1 MKKLP
6 VVLLPLC
13 MLLFIAPMAI
23 GQDAGPS
30 EWSGPEKNTPTF
42 QVNVQDSL
50 AIWREQIVLH
60 TDKQQILPKDHLF
73 FKAYVLTGQKQRR
86 VSASEVL
93 KVELLDTKGN
103 LIAAQQH
110 PIANGMAQ
118 GSFQIPK
125 RTKKGDYI
133 FRAYTRWMQNYGP
146 EQFAVQS
153 VRIGNPET
161 EANPLTD
168 ATYSLGIFPEGGQ
181 LVAGLENR
189 VAVAIQEDVQ
199 SVTVVDQNDAVV
211 VQVKD
216 FEVGFGT
223 FLLNPKEREQYFLVV
238 NGNQRIALPE
248 VHDVGYTLQVNTLM
262 EQVINARIT
271 ASEKL
276 RGNVTKLRGVVNGI
290 PQFETDIT
298 FKDGVAEIDIA
309 KKALPAGVMILEVQD
324 EFGQVW
330 AKRPVVIGQEALQL
344 TARKEARANGGQELV
359 FTVRDTEG
367 TPIQTEVSVAVTEMR
382 VETAQ
387 KASTGFTSKRNER
400 FANDLLLL
408 TQQSAVGQQLDE
420 SALPEKIKYDFQNGL
435 EFYGQAY
442 DFDGTLLTDTPIQI
456 YISDG
461 KDVVIEELRTNDEGL
476 FKLSNLQ
483 FSGDVGMHFRTSG
496 EETKERLVRVVPYA
510 YDLPPISDVAPND
523 GAQGTAKNK
532 LAKKTAL
539 AFETEN
545 EANLIALEEVTLT
558 EQKTER
564 FFKPSFYGVAP
575 SRVTYQDVDRPKTIP
590 QMFLNIPGVQVIRMG
605 DINPEVI
612 LPRAAG
618 LGPILWVI
626 DGFPLIQPTSLI
638 DIISIVPATD
648 VERIEL
654 LYGPNASMYGTRAAG
669 GAILIYTRSGS
680 NQNYLARKDAQLTFQ
695 GYHESLGFDEYRLP
709 RNLQAKSA
717 EKTLYWNPVLRTDAN
732 GEARVALPEWD
743 SEATVTIDA
752 KVITAEGKTA
762 KLQQTIDRL
771 E

>member
-1 MKKLP
+1 MKNLS

-23 GQDAGPS
+23 GQESGPS
-30 EWSGPEKNTPTF
+30 EWSGPEKNTATF

-93 KVELLDTKGN
+93 KVELLDTDGK

-110 PIANGMAQ
+110 PIANGMSQ

-133 FRAYTRWMQNYGP
+133 FRVYTRWMQNYGP
-146 EQFAVQS
+146 EHFAIQS
-153 VRIGNPET
+153 VRIGNPEPEATPQT
-161 EANPLTD
+161 EVS
-168 ATYSLGIFPEGGQ
+168 YSIGVFPEGGQ

-189 VAVAIQEDVQ
+189 VAVAIQDDVQ
-199 SVTVVDQNDAVV
+199 SLTVVDQYDAVV

-223 FLLNPKEREQYFLVV
+223 FLLNPKERQQYHLVI
-238 NGNQRIALPE
+238 NDSHRIALPE
-248 VHDVGYTLQVNTLM
+248 VHDVGYTMQVNTLM
-262 EQVINARIT
+262 DEVINARIT

-276 RGNVTKLRGVVNGI
+276 RENAVKLRGVVNGI
-290 PQFETDIT
+290 PQFETEIT
-298 FKDGVAEIDIA
+298 FKDGIAEVDIP
-309 KKALPAGVMILEVQD
+309 KKSIPTGVMNLEVQD
-324 EFGQVW
+324 GFGQVW
-330 AKRPVVIGQEALQL
+330 AKRPVVIDREALQIV
-344 TARKEARANGGQELV
+344 ARKEKDNKGGQELV
-359 FTVRDTEG
+359 FKVRDTEG
-367 TPIQTEVSVAVTEMR
+367 KPVQTEVSVAVTATVEEM
-382 VETAQ
+382 TKQ
-387 KASTGFTSKRNER
+387 ASVFTNERNAR

-408 TQQSAVGQQLDE
+408 TQQATQRQGLSEVE
-420 SALPEKIKYDFQNGL
+420 IPEKIKYDFQNGL
-435 EFYGQAY
+435 EFYGQAF
-442 DFDGTLLTDTPIQI
+442 DFDGSLLTDTPMQI

-461 KDVVIEELRTNDEGL
+461 KDVVIEDLRTNDEGL

-483 FSGDVGMHFRTSG
+483 FSGEVGMHFRTSG
-496 EETKERLVRVVPYA
+496 EETRERLVRVVPYA
-510 YDLPPISDVAPND
+510 YDVPPISESTQND
-523 GAQGTAKNK
+523 GQKRTTKNK
-532 LAKKTAL
+532 LAKKSAL

-545 EANLIALEEVTLT
+545 EENLIALEEVTLT

-564 FFKPSFYGVAP
+564 YYQPSFYGIQP
-575 SRVTYQDVDRPKTIP
+575 SRVVYQDFDRPKTIP
-590 QMFLNIPGVQVIRMG
+590 QMFLNIPGVRVLRMG
-605 DINPEVI
+605 DINPEIV
-612 LPRAAG
+612 LGRVAG

-626 DGFPLIQPTSLI
+626 DGFPLPQPAALI
-638 DIISIVPATD
+638 DIISLVPATD

-654 LYGPNASMYGTRAAG
+654 LFGPNASMYGTRAAG

-709 RNLQAKSA
+709 KSLQAKSA

-762 KLQQTIDRL
+762 NLQQTIDRL